1 LEIILGGPE
10 GFQGCCALETE
21 TPPPMA
27 AVILRRDNQP
37 LGHPSC
43 KQSKNQQEQEEQ
55 ALNCQINMK
64 VSILKHKMV
73 RF

>member
-1 LEIILGGPE
+1 MDGDDVHGLTTTV
-10 GFQGCCALETE
+10 QGRCTLATD

-27 AVILRRDNQP
+27 VMILRRDNQP

-55 ALNCQINMK
+55 ALNCQTNMK
-64 VSILKHKMV
+64 VSI
-73 RF
+73 

>member
-1 LEIILGGPE
+1 VDGDDVHSPTTTI
-10 GFQGCCALETE
+10 QGRYALATN

-27 AVILRRDNQP
+27 AVILQHDNQP
-37 LGHPSC
+37 LGHLSC

-64 VSILKHKMV
+64 VSI
-73 RF
+73 

>member
-1 LEIILGGPE
+1 VDGDDIHGPTTTV
-10 GFQGCCALETE
+10 QGRCALATE

-37 LGHPSC
+37 LGHPSY
-43 KQSKNQQEQEEQ
+43 KQSKNQQEQEQQ

-64 VSILKHKMV
+64 VSI
-73 RF
+73 